1 MPKDRG
7 DEKER
12 TQGRVKI
19 KPELLDEAL
28 KEYRGPQDLEEIF
41 KEFKKAVL
49 SVRWGRS

>member
-28 KEYRGPQDLEEIF
+28 KEYRGPQDLRRF
-41 KEFKKAVL
+41 LRSSRKRYW

>member
-7 DEKER
+7 DEKEG

-28 KEYRGPQDLEEIF
+28 KEYRGFVASHQI
-41 KEFKKAVL
+41 
-49 SVRWGRS
+49 RNTG